1 MTTTLTRGG
10 PRSEL
15 RPEPVTAPCHPHAFR
30 SPHRASLSRLG
41 LGRPRP
47 QDHLRDRPAGTQRQ
61 STDRSQQIARAGCDL
76 QILHGCLY
84 VARSSPQAGRGT
96 LHQRGSL
103 GHTITTA
110 TCLTAPK
117 CLFTG
122 IAVDL
127 ELLRTSHDDQAKLAS
142 LKFLGH
148 WVGDIHQPL
157 HVSFADDRGG
167 NFIRESE
174 PCVNSLHTVWDVCI
188 IEHGTYGQYTPKR
201 PRPCTGPRS
210 KASRRSG

>member
-1 MTTTLTRGG
+1 
-10 PRSEL
+10 
-15 RPEPVTAPCHPHAFR
+15 
-30 SPHRASLSRLG
+30 
-41 LGRPRP
+41 
-47 QDHLRDRPAGTQRQ
+47 
-61 STDRSQQIARAGCDL
+61 
-76 QILHGCLY
+76 

-167 NFIRESE
+167 NFIRESG

-188 IEHGTYGQYTPKR
+188 IEKKLGTDSQTVARDLMKGITEDNKAACVAIPIEGWANESLQVTRQKSVPYCVRVGTKCVYQQGNETYSEGEEEKVVVVNLAYLEQHVPIVRARLRRAGIRLGHVLNGALGQ
-201 PRPCTGPRS
+201 
-210 KASRRSG
+210 